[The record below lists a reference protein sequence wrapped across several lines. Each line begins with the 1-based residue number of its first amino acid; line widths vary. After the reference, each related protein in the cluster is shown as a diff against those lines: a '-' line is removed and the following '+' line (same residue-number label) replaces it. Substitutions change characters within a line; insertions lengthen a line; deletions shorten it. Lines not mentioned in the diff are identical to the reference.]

1 MLGTYC
7 RKNGEK
13 VSLKVNE
20 PKGAFLWK
28 LLCVLLQTYG
38 RIVCICLLQGFE
50 TCFQE
55 GSIIESK
62 AVFSYNILKYISFF
76 LCFNLSIDLIK

>member
-13 VSLKVNE
+13 VRLKVNE
-20 PKGAFLWK
+20 PTPKGAFLGK
-28 LLCVLLQTYG
+28 LPCVLLQTYG

-62 AVFSYNILKYISFF
+62 AAFLYNILKYILFF
-76 LCFNLSIDLIK
+76 VL